1 MTGGDERSELAETG
15 GRWWL
20 GSVLILV
27 LFAIVV
33 AIVDPRGDFP
43 LNDDWNFAL
52 ATWHFAETG
61 TLMLSRFSAM
71 TLKTQILWGALW
83 TWLFGES
90 FTVLRASTL
99 FLSAATLLVVD
110 SFLRRLGVKLALRIL
125 TLAVFLFN
133 PIFLWSAFTYMTQ
146 VPYVFLSVAAMY
158 CAWRGLTED
167 RLGWMWV
174 AAVAIAASYFLRQT
188 GLANGL
194 AALAVVAV
202 EYHRRRDRRTLV
214 LGLPVLLAVAAFGVM
229 YLFTKLLEGYP
240 DQIDNHFLV
249 WHQAPLK
256 LLKYV
261 VLVPTIWTI
270 VNLQLTFLFIVPLAL
285 PFVLFGFPK
294 GRGVRLAATAAIALF
309 AVVVSHLVATISLLP
324 YQTPGNILINL
335 GLGPPT
341 MRDTWIFGLPYPW
354 QLHTALRTILTA
366 ASVIG
371 AALLLVGIAARVRYS
386 AMTEARERFAAFAA
400 FHATFATALLFISGI
415 YFDRY
420 ALDSMWAVTLLL
432 PLFIDW
438 SRVGARVAAV
448 ALVIAVAFFSVMGV
462 QEYLRWNRNRWEA
475 FSWLSARGVT
485 LKQLDGGYEINQYL
499 IGGFHGEQNIRKVGY
514 SVTDDEYIIA
524 LNHVPGYRVIHAIPF
539 TSFLGLRRGAVYAEQ
554 RITGYSKR
562 VTLPDGTICDPTLI
576 EGCGGAIL
584 DMNAHRPTHLWLE
597 EDSREIFSPSGSK

>member
-1 MTGGDERSELAETG
+1 MSSRDERSDETAG
-15 GRWWL
+15 GNRWWL
-20 GSVLILV
+20 GSAIILC
-27 LFAIVV
+27 LFAIVIV
-33 AIVDPRGDFP
+33 IVDPRGNFP

-71 TLKTQILWGALW
+71 TLKTQIFWGALW

-99 FLSAATLLVVD
+99 FLAAATLLVVD
-110 SFLRRLGVKLALRIL
+110 TFLRQLGVKLALRIA

-133 PIFLWSAFTYMTQ
+133 PIFLWSSFTYMTQ

-158 CAWRGLTED
+158 CVWRGLTGD
-167 RLGWMWV
+167 RLGWMWIG
-174 AAVAIAASYFLRQT
+174 AAAIAASYFLRQT

-194 AALAVVAV
+194 APLAVVAL
-202 EYHRRRDRRTLV
+202 EYYRRRDRRTLV
-214 LGLPVLLAVAAFGVM
+214 LGLPVLLTVVAFGVL

-240 DQIDNHFLV
+240 DQIENHFLV
-249 WHQAPLK
+249 WHQSPVK
-256 LLKYV
+256 LMKYV

-285 PFVLFGFPK
+285 PFVAFEFPK
-294 GRGVRLAATAAIALF
+294 SRGVRLAAAAFIALF
-309 AVVVSHLVATISLLP
+309 AIVVSHLVATISLLP
-324 YQTPGNILINL
+324 YQTPGNILINF

-354 QLHTALRTILTA
+354 QLQPAVRVLLTV

-371 AALLLVGIAARVRYS
+371 AALLLVGIAARVRDS
-386 AMTEARERFAAFAA
+386 AMTEERQRFAAFAVL
-400 FHATFATALLFISGI
+400 HATFATGLLFISGI

-420 ALDSMWAVTLLL
+420 ALDSMWALTLLL
-432 PLFIDW
+432 PLFVDW
-438 SRVGARVAAV
+438 SRIAARIVAGA
-448 ALVIAVAFFSVMGV
+448 LLIAVAFFSVMGV

-475 FSWLSARGVT
+475 FSWLSAHGVT
-485 LKQLDGGYEINQYL
+485 LKQMDGGYEINQYL
-499 IGGFHGEQNIRKVGY
+499 VGGFHGEQNFRKVGY

-524 LNHVPGYRVIHAIPF
+524 LNQVPGYRVIHSIPF
-539 TSFLGLRRGAVYAEQ
+539 TSFLGLRRGAVFAEQ
-554 RITGYSKR
+554 RITNFSKR

-597 EDSREIFSPSGSK
+597 EDSREIFSPQGTK

>member
-1 MTGGDERSELAETG
+1 METG
-15 GRWWL
+15 NRWWL
-20 GSVLILV
+20 GSALILV
-27 LFAIVV
+27 LFAIVIV
-33 AIVDPRGDFP
+33 IVDPRGDFP

-110 SFLRRLGVKLALRIL
+110 SFLRHLGVKLALRLL

-133 PIFLWSAFTYMTQ
+133 PIFLWSSFTYMTQ

-167 RLGWMWV
+167 RLGWMWI
-174 AAVAIAASYFLRQT
+174 AAAAIAASYFLRQT

-194 AALAVVAV
+194 AALAVVAL
-202 EYHRRRDRRTLV
+202 EYYRRRDRRTLV
-214 LGLPVLLAVAAFGVM
+214 LGLPVLLTVVAFGVM

-240 DQIDNHFLV
+240 DQIENHFLV
-249 WHQAPLK
+249 WHQAPVK
-256 LLKYV
+256 LMKYV

-270 VNLQLTFLFIVPLAL
+270 VNLQLTFLFIIPLAL
-285 PFVLFGFPK
+285 PFVLFGIPK
-294 GRGVRLAATAAIALF
+294 GRGVRLAAAAAITLF
-309 AVVVSHLVATISLLP
+309 AIVVSHLVATIGLLP
-324 YQTPGNILINL
+324 YKTPGNILINF

-341 MRDTWIFGLPYPW
+341 LRDTWIFGLPYPW
-354 QLHTALRTILTA
+354 QFHAAARVLLTGV
-366 ASVIG
+366 SVIG
-371 AALLLVGIAARVRYS
+371 AALLLVGIVARMRDS
-386 AMTEARERFAAFAA
+386 EAPEAQKRFAAFAV

-420 ALDSMWAVTLLL
+420 MLDSTWALTLLL
-432 PLFIDW
+432 PLLIDW
-438 SRVGARVAAV
+438 NRVAARIVAV
-448 ALVIAVAFFSVMGV
+448 ALVIGVAFFSVLGV

-485 LKQLDGGYEINQYL
+485 LKQMDGGYEINQYL
-499 IGGFHGEQNIRKVGY
+499 VGGFHGEQNIRKVGY

-524 LNHVPGYRVIHAIPF
+524 LSHVPGYRVIHSIPF
-539 TSFLGLRRGAVYAEQ
+539 TSFLGLRRGAVFVEK
-554 RITGYSKR
+554 RIADFANR
-562 VTLPDGTICDPTLI
+562 IRLPDGTICDPTLI
-576 EGCGGAIL
+576 EGCGSEFMDL
-584 DMNAHRPTHLWLE
+584 NARRPTHLWLE
-597 EDSREIFSPSGSK
+597 EDFRATVPSQGTK